1 MTKLNFGENLKK
13 LRKEKQLSQES
24 LADKL
29 NISRQAVSKWES
41 NSSYPDMNNLIQL
54 KDIFNVTLDE
64 MIFIDKKYCEETL
77 KNNQHNKNDISK
89 ISNFENEE
97 MYESLIIGGFI
108 IGIAIAFITENF
120 NFGLVGAFIGMGIG
134 YILEY
139 TKAQGILKKLSK

>member
-24 LADKL
+24 LAEKL

-64 MIFIDKKYCEETL
+64 MILIDKKDCEETL
-77 KNNQHNKNDISK
+77 KNNPNNKDDISK
-89 ISNFENEE
+89 SSTYEKEE

-108 IGIAIAFITENF
+108 IGIAVGFVTENF
-120 NFGLVGAFIGMGIG
+120 SFGLGGSFIGMGIG

-139 TKAQGILKKLSK
+139 TKVQGILKKFQK

>member
-1 MTKLNFGENLKK
+1 MNFGENLKK

-24 LADKL
+24 LAEKL

-64 MIFIDKKYCEETL
+64 MILIDKKDCEETL
-77 KNNQHNKNDISK
+77 KNNPNNKDDISK
-89 ISNFENEE
+89 SSTYEKEE

-108 IGIAIAFITENF
+108 IGIAVGFVTENF
-120 NFGLVGAFIGMGIG
+120 SFGLGGSFIGMGIG

-139 TKAQGILKKLSK
+139 TKVQGILKKFQK

>member
-1 MTKLNFGENLKK
+1 LNFGENLKK

-24 LADKL
+24 LAEKL

-64 MIFIDKKYCEETL
+64 MILIDKKDCEETL
-77 KNNQHNKNDISK
+77 KNNPNNKDDISK
-89 ISNFENEE
+89 SSTYEKEE

-108 IGIAIAFITENF
+108 IGIAVGFVTENF
-120 NFGLVGAFIGMGIG
+120 SFGLGGSFIGMGIG

-139 TKAQGILKKLSK
+139 TKVQGILKKFQK

>member
-1 MTKLNFGENLKK
+1 MNFGENLKK

-24 LADKL
+24 LAEKL

-64 MIFIDKKYCEETL
+64 MILIDKKDCEETL
-77 KNNQHNKNDISK
+77 KNNPNNKDDISK
-89 ISNFENEE
+89 SSTYEKEE

-108 IGIAIAFITENF
+108 IGIAVGFVTENF
-120 NFGLVGAFIGMGIG
+120 SFGLGGTFIGMGIG

-139 TKAQGILKKLSK
+139 TKVQGILKKFQK

>member
-1 MTKLNFGENLKK
+1 MNFGENLKK

-24 LADKL
+24 LAEKL
-29 NISRQAVSKWES
+29 NISRQAGSKWES

-64 MIFIDKKYCEETL
+64 MILIDKKDCEETL
-77 KNNQHNKNDISK
+77 KNNPNNKDDISK
-89 ISNFENEE
+89 SSTYEKEE

-108 IGIAIAFITENF
+108 IGIAVGFVTENF
-120 NFGLVGAFIGMGIG
+120 SFGLGGSFIGMGIG

-139 TKAQGILKKLSK
+139 TKVQGILKKFQK

>member
-1 MTKLNFGENLKK
+1 MNFGENLKK

-24 LADKL
+24 LAEKL

-64 MIFIDKKYCEETL
+64 MILIDKKDCEETL
-77 KNNQHNKNDISK
+77 KNNPNNKDDISK
-89 ISNFENEE
+89 SSTYEKEE

-108 IGIAIAFITENF
+108 IGIAVGFVTENF
-120 NFGLVGAFIGMGIG
+120 SFGLGGSFIGVGIG

-139 TKAQGILKKLSK
+139 TKVQGILKKFQK

>member
-1 MTKLNFGENLKK
+1 MNFGENLKK

-24 LADKL
+24 LAEKL

-64 MIFIDKKYCEETL
+64 MILIDKKDCEETL
-77 KNNQHNKNDISK
+77 KNNPNNKDDISK
-89 ISNFENEE
+89 SSTYEKEE
-97 MYESLIIGGFI
+97 RYESLIIGGFI
-108 IGIAIAFITENF
+108 IGIAVGFVTENF
-120 NFGLVGAFIGMGIG
+120 SFGLGGSFIGMGIG

-139 TKAQGILKKLSK
+139 TKVQGILKKFQK

>member
-1 MTKLNFGENLKK
+1 MNFGENLKK

-24 LADKL
+24 LAEKL

-64 MIFIDKKYCEETL
+64 MILIDKKDCEETL
-77 KNNQHNKNDISK
+77 KNNPNNKDDISK
-89 ISNFENEE
+89 SSTYEKEE

-108 IGIAIAFITENF
+108 IGIAVGFVTENF
-120 NFGLVGAFIGMGIG
+120 SFGLGGSFIGMGIDR
-134 YILEY
+134 
-139 TKAQGILKKLSK
+139 KSVV

>member
-1 MTKLNFGENLKK
+1 MNFGENLKK

-24 LADKL
+24 LAEKL
-29 NISRQAVSKWES
+29 NISRQEVSKWES

-64 MIFIDKKYCEETL
+64 MILIDKKDCEETL
-77 KNNQHNKNDISK
+77 KNNPNNKDDISK
-89 ISNFENEE
+89 SSTYEKEE

-108 IGIAIAFITENF
+108 IGIAVGFVTENF
-120 NFGLVGAFIGMGIG
+120 SFGLGGSFIGMGIG

-139 TKAQGILKKLSK
+139 TKVQGILKKFQK